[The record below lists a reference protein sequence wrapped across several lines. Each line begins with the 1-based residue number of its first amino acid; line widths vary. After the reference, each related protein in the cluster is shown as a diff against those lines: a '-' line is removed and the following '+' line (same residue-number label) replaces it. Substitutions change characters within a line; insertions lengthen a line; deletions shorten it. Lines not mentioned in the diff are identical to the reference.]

1 MDPQGADTRAGQA
14 NAHLALL
21 ARTTLVLLA
30 EEQPRAAL
38 RRLCEMLAAHLSL
51 EVYLNYWVTEDGE
64 ALRLDSSA
72 GIPDRMVGSVERLR
86 LGEGVCGLVARRR
99 ARLVVE
105 DVQATTDPA
114 VGRIRALGVQAYV
127 CCPLVARGR
136 LLGTLAFGTRQRRRF
151 EPDEVELIEAIA
163 NQVALAIDR
172 QRADTER
179 AKLLE
184 QLSAANR
191 ALERRIAEFQT
202 LFDLIPIGIAL
213 AHDRECRYITGNPAF
228 ERMLGMPPGSNLSK
242 SAPPTERPPFRL
254 YRDGREL
261 APEELPMQMAAAR
274 GVSVSDVELDVV
286 WPDGTMR
293 KLLEW
298 AAPVFDEAGEVCG
311 CFLAVADIT
320 ERKRM
325 EDALRASEARYRLAA
340 RAMNDVIW
348 DWNIDTGEMTW
359 NEALTAV
366 LGYTPEEAGTT
377 IERARAWWAGCLHPD
392 DRARLVGSLERAI
405 DDGQEVWSAE
415 YRVRRADGS
424 YAAVV
429 DRAYIARDDRG
440 RAVRAVGS
448 MLDVTAR
455 RQAEEEQ
462 RFLAEASTVLASTLD
477 HEATLAGI
485 ARLVVPRF
493 ADWCVVDLQE
503 PSGLL
508 RHVAFAH
515 SDPAR
520 QALGERLRRY
530 PPKDNHI
537 LGKVLREG
545 RPVVVSAVTDSL
557 LADGARDA
565 EHLEL
570 LRSMGLRSLIA
581 VPLVARGHS
590 LGAISFLAAESGRR
604 YEASDL
610 RFAEELAHRAAL
622 AIDNVRL
629 YQEAQE
635 AIRTRDT
642 FLARASHE
650 LRTPLTSV
658 LASIRLLKHALAD
671 RSKHPADE
679 LLEMASRNTAAMLAL
694 INDLLDASKLA
705 AGETPLAFETVALAD
720 IVLASKEVV
729 QAQAREKDIVLR
741 SDVPAS
747 LVLRADP
754 LRLIQ
759 VFTNLV
765 ANAVKFTPT
774 GGEVTVEAE
783 AVGGEVVIRVRDT
796 GEGIAAEHLERIF
809 EPFAQARNA
818 RRLGARGTGLGLAI
832 CRQIVN
838 LHGGRIWAESDGPG
852 HGSVFVIRLP
862 AAENAGQAA

>member
-1 MDPQGADTRAGQA
+1 
-14 NAHLALL
+14 
-21 ARTTLVLLA
+21 
-30 EEQPRAAL
+30 
-38 RRLCEMLAAHLSL
+38 
-51 EVYLNYWVTEDGE
+51 
-64 ALRLDSSA
+64 
-72 GIPDRMVGSVERLR
+72 
-86 LGEGVCGLVARRR
+86 
-99 ARLVVE
+99 
-105 DVQATTDPA
+105 
-114 VGRIRALGVQAYV
+114 
-127 CCPLVARGR
+127 
-136 LLGTLAFGTRQRRRF
+136 
-151 EPDEVELIEAIA
+151 
-163 NQVALAIDR
+163 
-172 QRADTER
+172 
-179 AKLLE
+179 
-184 QLSAANR
+184 
-191 ALERRIAEFQT
+191 
-202 LFDLIPIGIAL
+202 
-213 AHDRECRYITGNPAF
+213 
-228 ERMLGMPPGSNLSK
+228 
-242 SAPPTERPPFRL
+242 
-254 YRDGREL
+254 
-261 APEELPMQMAAAR
+261 
-274 GVSVSDVELDVV
+274 
-286 WPDGTMR
+286 
-293 KLLEW
+293 
-298 AAPVFDEAGEVCG
+298 
-311 CFLAVADIT
+311 
-320 ERKRM
+320 
-325 EDALRASEARYRLAA
+325 
-340 RAMNDVIW
+340 
-348 DWNIDTGEMTW
+348 
-359 NEALTAV
+359 
-366 LGYTPEEAGTT
+366 
-377 IERARAWWAGCLHPD
+377 
-392 DRARLVGSLERAI
+392 
-405 DDGQEVWSAE
+405 
-415 YRVRRADGS
+415 
-424 YAAVV
+424 
-429 DRAYIARDDRG
+429 
-440 RAVRAVGS
+440 
-448 MLDVTAR
+448 
-455 RQAEEEQ
+455 
-462 RFLAEASTVLASTLD
+462 
-477 HEATLAGI
+477 
-485 ARLVVPRF
+485 
-493 ADWCVVDLQE
+493 
-503 PSGLL
+503 
-508 RHVAFAH
+508 
-515 SDPAR
+515 
-520 QALGERLRRY
+520 
-530 PPKDNHI
+530 
-537 LGKVLREG
+537 
-545 RPVVVSAVTDSL
+545 
-557 LADGARDA
+557 
-565 EHLEL
+565 
-570 LRSMGLRSLIA
+570 MGLRSLIA